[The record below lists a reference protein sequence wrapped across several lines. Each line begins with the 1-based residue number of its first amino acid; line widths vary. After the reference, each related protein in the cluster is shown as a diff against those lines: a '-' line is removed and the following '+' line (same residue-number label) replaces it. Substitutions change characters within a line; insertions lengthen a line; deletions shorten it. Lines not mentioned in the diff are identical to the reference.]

1 MNKEC
6 ENCVYYEDERD
17 MGGGSFYVC
26 ANENYS
32 CSWPEFKGSC
42 PYLRLKTDIVIKE
55 LKDLKKYYHNGKFAL
70 IGERRYQALCIAIE
84 ILNSAL
90 KIIKEEEKDGK

>member
-6 ENCVYYEDERD
+6 ENCIYYEDERD

-26 ANENYS
+26 TNENYS
-32 CSWPEFKGSC
+32 CSLPEFKGSC
-42 PYLRLKTDIVIKE
+42 SYLRLKPDIVIKE
-55 LKDLKKYYHNGKFAL
+55 LEDLKKYYHNDNFAL

-84 ILNSAL
+84 IFKSAL
-90 KIIKEEEKDGK
+90 KMLKEEGKDGK

>member
-26 ANENYS
+26 ANKNYS
-32 CSWPEFKGSC
+32 SSWPEFKGSC
-42 PYLRLKTDIVIKE
+42 PYLKLKLDTVYKE
-55 LKDLKKYYHNGKFAL
+55 LVDLKKYYHNGNFAL
-70 IGERRYQALCIAIE
+70 IGERRYQALWE
-84 ILNSAL
+84 AL
-90 KIIKEEEKDGK
+90 EIIKKVKEGDYNG